1 MSMLIHQWSKRHKRL
16 TRLLDSRCPG
26 GYPVVTK
33 GNTPRAVWR
42 PLFAEGVR
50 ARNLKFVC
58 ALGEAQALAYAH
70 FTRVCG
76 SGQSVPRATGVQKTP
91 MKERAGAQQ

>member
-1 MSMLIHQWSKRHKRL
+1 MNTLIHQCSKRHKRL
-16 TRLLDSRCPG
+16 TRLLDSRGPG

-50 ARNLKFVC
+50 EAKLKVVC
-58 ALGEAQALAYAH
+58 AFGRAQALAYAH

-76 SGQSVPRATGVQKTP
+76 SGQSVPRATGVHKTP
-91 MKERAGAQQ
+91 MKERAGGRQ